1 MLHVLFILLK
11 ILGILLLLLVGVLL
25 LVLLASLR
33 YSFKLE
39 KEEQVSPE
47 FSVRAVSYT
56 HLTLPTTPYV

>member
-25 LVLLASLR
+25 LVLLAPLR

-39 KEEQVSPE
+39 KKSR
-47 FSVRAVSYT
+47 FRLSFR
-56 HLTLPTTPYV
+56 

>member
-25 LVLLASLR
+25 LVLLAPLR

-39 KEEQVSPE
+39 K
-47 FSVRAVSYT
+47 
-56 HLTLPTTPYV
+56 

>member
-25 LVLLASLR
+25 LVLLAPLR

-47 FSVRAVSYT
+47 FSVRVLAF
-56 HLTLPTTPYV
+56 LF